1 MNPYREAIHNQMEEL
16 VAFRR
21 ELHLHPEVSFKEFET
36 TDRICRELEARK
48 VGAKQA

>member
-1 MNPYREAIHNQMEEL
+1 MNKYREAIHEMKDEL

-21 ELHLHPEVSFKEFET
+21 ELHSFPEPSLKEFAT

-48 VGAKQA
+48 VGAKQG